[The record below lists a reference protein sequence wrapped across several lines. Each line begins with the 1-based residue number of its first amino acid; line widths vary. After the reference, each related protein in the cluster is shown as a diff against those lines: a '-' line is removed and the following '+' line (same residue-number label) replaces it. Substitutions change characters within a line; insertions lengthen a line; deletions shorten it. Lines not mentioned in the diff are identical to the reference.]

1 MSDKKIMKILA
12 AIFLMRCVYWHNK
25 GTFADHMIGGAYDD
39 AFDMLAYAA
48 SGRWDCLA
56 QFGWSDEAE
65 ELINKVGDDID
76 FWDLEELI
84 KKEYEKSLTW
94 DKKE

>member
-1 MSDKKIMKILA
+1 MTDKKIMKILA
-12 AIFLMRCVYWHNK
+12 AIYVMRAKYWASK
-25 GTFADHMIGGAYDD
+25 AKEGYDEVALGLSCAYDN

-48 SGRWDCLA
+48 TGNFDCLR

-65 ELINKVGDDID
+65 ELINKVGVDID

-84 KKEYEKSLTW
+84 KKG
-94 DKKE
+94 D

>member
-1 MSDKKIMKILA
+1 MKQKKVLKILG
-12 AIFLMRCVYWHNK
+12 AIFAMRAEYYRERKEYGAAV
-25 GTFADHMIGGAYDD
+25 AYDD

-48 SGRWDCLA
+48 NERWDCLS

-65 ELINKVGDDID
+65 ELINKVGVDID

-84 KKEYEKSLTW
+84 HNKKGE
-94 DKKE
+94 